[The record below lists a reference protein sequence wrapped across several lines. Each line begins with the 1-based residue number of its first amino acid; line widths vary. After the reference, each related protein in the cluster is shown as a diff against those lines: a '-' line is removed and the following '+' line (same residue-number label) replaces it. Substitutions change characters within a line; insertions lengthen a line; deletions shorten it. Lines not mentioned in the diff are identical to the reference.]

1 MRCTRIAFRSP
12 AFRAL
17 IALVVMA
24 SAEAAGQGPP
34 LSSTTT
40 RPITACT
47 VRETSRTPLLVDGLR
62 EIYIEPT
69 AVLPSRGG
77 ILFAGTP
84 NYLYAPGFSEQFR
97 DFVQDSVFGAVL
109 GADGRARLVPA
120 PIDPTRITGVRG
132 VALDDG
138 RWAVAFAEL
147 KNPRQGYVPD
157 TIVRFWHGIYDGR
170 AWSRIEQLPTPPGG
184 EMKTAG
190 ASNLLVRGDTLFFAV
205 RVLEPNG
212 RFYIALFERRQ
223 GTWEVTLVRT
233 DAAYV
238 RLTYSDSA
246 GLLLAVV
253 RADVSMRRDGNS
265 LFLHTREPGWATSRK
280 IIQGHPEPVH
290 DPIFS
295 GSSDGPVLTWSVLLP
310 TGGRQARAMIGAP
323 DQGSPVL
330 TLDSLVVR
338 VAPVLGR
345 SSAPLWVAEHLES
358 PASSELRMVA
368 RDSGGTPTVVARTPN
383 PYTGPFAAAATSVE
397 EMILSGPLLRREAAH
412 PSLVT
417 LLIRARVE
425 CAPRA
430 P

>member
-1 MRCTRIAFRSP
+1 VRCTRIVFRSL

-24 SAEAAGQGPP
+24 SADAAGQGPP

-40 RPITACT
+40 SPNTGCT

-69 AVLPSRGG
+69 AVLPSRSG

-84 NYLYAPGFSEQFR
+84 NYLYAPGFPEQFR

-109 GADGRARLVPA
+109 GTDGRARLVPA
-120 PIDPTRITGVRG
+120 PIDPTRIKGVRG
-132 VALDDG
+132 VALNDG
-138 RWAVAFAEL
+138 SWAVAFAEL
-147 KNPRQGYVPD
+147 KHPWQGHVPD
-157 TIVRFWHGIYDGR
+157 TVVRFWHGIYDGR
-170 AWSRIEQLPTPPGG
+170 AWSRIEQLPTPPAG
-184 EMKTAG
+184 EMKMAG
-190 ASNLLVRGDTLFFAV
+190 ASSLVVRGDTLFFAV
-205 RVLEPNG
+205 RVVEPKGGFN
-212 RFYIALFERRQ
+212 IALFERRQ
-223 GTWEVTLVRT
+223 GSWKVTVVRT
-233 DAAYV
+233 DASYA

-253 RADVSMRRDGNS
+253 RADATMQRDANS
-265 LFLHTREPGWATSRK
+265 LFLHSRESGWATSRK

-290 DPIFS
+290 DPVFS
-295 GSSDGPVLTWSVLLP
+295 GSSDGPVLTWWVLLP
-310 TGGRQARAMIGAP
+310 TGGRQARAMIGTL

-330 TLDSLVVR
+330 TLDSLIVGVV
-338 VAPVLGR
+338 PVIGR
-345 SSAPLWVAEHLES
+345 GGAPLWVTEHLES
-358 PASSELRMVA
+358 PTSSELRVVA
-368 RDSGGTPTVVARTPN
+368 RGVDGTPTVVARTPN
-383 PYTGPFAAAATSVE
+383 PYTGPFAAAAPSAE
-397 EMILSGPLLRREAAH
+397 EMILSGPLLRRESAH

-417 LLIRARVE
+417 LLIRTRVE

>member
-1 MRCTRIAFRSP
+1 MRRTRIALSVMCRQ
-12 AFRAL
+12 L
-17 IALVVMA
+17 IALTGVA
-24 SAEAAGQGPP
+24 STPAAAQGPP
-34 LSSTTT
+34 LSSTATT
-40 RPITACT
+40 PIAACT
-47 VRETSRTPLLVDGLR
+47 VRETSRTPLVVDGLR

-69 AVLPSRGG
+69 AVLPSRRG

-84 NYLYAPGFSEQFR
+84 NYLYAPGFPEQFR

-109 GADGRARLVPA
+109 GVDGRARLVPA
-120 PIDPTRITGVRG
+120 PIDPTRIKGVRG
-132 VALDDG
+132 VALNDG
-138 RWAVAFAEL
+138 SWAVAFAEL
-147 KNPRQGYVPD
+147 KHPWQGHVPD
-157 TIVRFWHGIYDGR
+157 TVVRFWHGIYDGR
-170 AWSRIEQLPTPPGG
+170 AWSRIEQLPTPPAG
-184 EMKTAG
+184 EMKMAG

-205 RVLEPNG
+205 RVVEPKGGFN
-212 RFYIALFERRQ
+212 IALFERRE
-223 GTWEVTLVRT
+223 GSWTVTVVRT
-233 DAAYV
+233 DASYA

-253 RADVSMRRDGNS
+253 RADVTMRQDGNS
-265 LFLHTREPGWATSRK
+265 LFLHTREPGWATARK

-295 GSSDGPVLTWSVLLP
+295 GSSDGPVLTWWVLLP

-330 TLDSLVVR
+330 TIDSLIVG

-345 SSAPLWVAEHLES
+345 GGAPLWVTEHLES
-358 PASSELRMVA
+358 PTSSELRVVA
-368 RDSGGTPTVVARTPN
+368 RGIGASPTVVARTPN
-383 PYTGPFAAAATSVE
+383 PYTGPYAAAATSAD